1 MPSSPAEASTGGDDK
16 TSLPWNAIPRFVPGT
31 TDVTEYGKNLEFLAS
46 IWPKEHLP
54 ALAPRI
60 ALLCEGTAFKKL
72 ARLSPDK
79 LNRIGLFS
87 RRPGPGHQSL
97 QLLEGV

>member
-1 MPSSPAEASTGGDDK
+1 MPSSPAEASTGGEDK
-16 TSLPWNAIPRFVPGT
+16 TNLPWNAILSFVPGT
-31 TDVTEYGKNLEFLAS
+31 TDVTEYGKKLEFLAS

-54 ALAPRI
+54 ALAPRV

-79 LNRIGLFS
+79 LKAS
-87 RRPGPGHQSL
+87 DT
-97 QLLEGV
+97 